1 MPRKTK
7 AEKSIEEANYLL
19 AQIVEDTGIP
29 RNIRR
34 AANNAVKT
42 LKTGEGT
49 LAIRASTAISLLDDI
64 SQDPNCP
71 LHARTRIYQVLSRLE
86 TIRD

>member
-7 AEKSIEEANYLL
+7 AEKSIEEANYIL

>member
-1 MPRKTK
+1 MTRKTK
-7 AEKSIEEANYLL
+7 AEKSIDEANYIL

>member
-7 AEKSIEEANYLL
+7 AEKAIEEVNYIL
-19 AQIVEDTGIP
+19 AQIVDDTGIP

-34 AANNAVKT
+34 AASNAIKT

-49 LAIRASTAISLLDDI
+49 LAIRASTSVSLLDDI

-71 LHARTRIYQVLSRLE
+71 LHARTKIYQVLSRLE

>member
-7 AEKSIEEANYLL
+7 AEKSIEEANYILS
-19 AQIVEDTGIP
+19 QIVEDTGIP